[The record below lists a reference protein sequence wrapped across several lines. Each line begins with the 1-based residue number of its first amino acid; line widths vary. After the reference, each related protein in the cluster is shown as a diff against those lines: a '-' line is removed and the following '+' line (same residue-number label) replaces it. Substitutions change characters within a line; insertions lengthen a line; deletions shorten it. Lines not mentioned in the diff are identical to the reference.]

1 MDKHCV
7 SLEIAKQLKESGFKK
22 ETEFCWEHYN
32 KAVIGKKRILQGELN
47 WKLTKGMVCKWDGRL
62 AHYPAPLATEILEE
76 LPREVSIKQ
85 YPENDSVRY
94 QVGHN
99 AGRMALQ
106 TFRYSNNLCDAL
118 AEMWLY
124 LRKEN

>member
-1 MDKHCV
+1 MTDKHVV
-7 SLEIAKQLKESGFKK
+7 SLEIAKQLKDAGWQK
-22 ETEFCWEHYN
+22 ETEFWWDLFTPPELTQSKSSN
-32 KAVIGKKRILQGELN
+32 KEYQIS
-47 WKLTKGMVCKWDGRL
+47 
-62 AHYPAPLATEILEE
+62 APLATEILEE

-99 AGRMALQ
+99 ADKMTLQ
-106 TFRYSNNLCDAL
+106 TYRYNNNLCDAL

-124 LRKEN
+124 LRKEKLGDKSRGDFRGN

>member
-1 MDKHCV
+1 MEKHCV
-7 SLEIAKQLKESGFKK
+7 SLEIAKQLKEAGWEK
-22 ETEFCWEHYN
+22 ETEFWWCDFGVDGF
-32 KAVIGKKRILQGELN
+32 KLLPRRMKPQPSMDRICSME
-47 WKLTKGMVCKWDGRL
+47 
-62 AHYPAPLATEILEE
+62 APLATEILEE

-99 AGRMALQ
+99 VDKMALQ

-118 AEMWLY
+118 GEMWLY